1 MKPKIDIDKYLFSV
15 DDSLDIKVGIA
26 ASLANQYIMLHAY
39 DDLLNADGFT
49 HTNLTPE
56 QVANQFGS
64 WVTNAPNRSVKI
76 KAWKPW
82 NPWTA
87 AIATTFKNKPNEIY
101 INVRK
106 IASRSLGDYINTAA
120 HECAHL
126 AGFGHGS
133 NSPRGKMNSVPYKLG
148 SMAQAWY
155 ESN

>member
-1 MKPKIDIDKYLFSV
+1 MKPKIDIDKYLFAV
-15 DDSLDIKVGIA
+15 DDSLDIKIGMA
-26 ASLANQYIMLHAY
+26 ASLANQYIMFHAY
-39 DDLLNADGFT
+39 DDLLNADDFT
-49 HTNLTPE
+49 HTTLTPE

-106 IASRSLGDYINTAA
+106 IASRSLGDYVNTLC
-120 HECAHL
+120 HEASHL
-126 AGFGHGS
+126 SGMGHGN
-133 NSPRGKMNSVPYKLG
+133 NSPRGKERSAPYFLG
-148 SMAQAWY
+148 SKAEAWY